1 MFWHMLGFRKSLMC
15 IALLKLIYRV
25 SLVALYTIVQHSAK
39 GFEHEVAHWV
49 MSPFFK
55 DHTSYGMALALLL
68 PFSYY
73 LTKFSDTQAIKLV
86 FTFVFILL
94 IIALILSYT
103 RAAWLSCVLA
113 LCVYIIMKLR
123 IRFFLLFHS
132 SFFLQLLL

>member
-1 MFWHMLGFRKSLMC
+1 
-15 IALLKLIYRV
+15 
-25 SLVALYTIVQHSAK
+25 
-39 GFEHEVAHWV
+39 
-49 MSPFFK
+49 
-55 DHTSYGMALALLL
+55 MALALLL

-113 LCVYIIMKLR
+113 LCVYIIINSEYVFLTPF
-123 IRFFLLFHS
+123 IPHFFYKFYYNIS
-132 SFFLQLLL
+132 NRYFNGT